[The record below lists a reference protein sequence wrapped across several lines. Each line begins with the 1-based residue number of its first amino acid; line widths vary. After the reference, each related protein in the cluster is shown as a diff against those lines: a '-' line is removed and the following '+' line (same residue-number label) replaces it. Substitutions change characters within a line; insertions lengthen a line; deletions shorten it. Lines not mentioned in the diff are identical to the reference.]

1 MSLETLTLTL
11 ASTRPI
17 TESAVQ
23 LRGFFATKFTEYEL
37 LHQHVDAG
45 KLIYRY
51 PKIQYKIIGGTPT
64 VIGIN
69 EGAEVLKEI
78 YDQYNQ
84 IRLGDHTY
92 EIVER
97 GVVLQKADFGISDK
111 ILSYRFV
118 TPWLALNQKN
128 YGQYTKSDR
137 VEQRDQLRRTL
148 TGNMLSMAK
157 GLDYVVASQIRLDI
171 GRTRHKSCTV
181 KGVDMLGIMC
191 EFMANFSIPDYL
203 GLGKSVSR
211 GLGAVVGLRDAKARH
226 SESIHQS

>member
-1 MSLETLTLTL
+1 M
-11 ASTRPI
+11 
-17 TESAVQ
+17 
-23 LRGFFATKFTEYEL
+23 
-37 LHQHVDAG
+37 DAG

-51 PKIQYKIIGGTPT
+51 PKIQYKIIDGTPM

-78 YDQYNQ
+78 YDQYDQ
-84 IRLGDHTY
+84 IRLGDNTY

-97 GVVLQKADFGISDK
+97 GVTLRKEDFGISDK

-128 YGQYTKSDR
+128 YERYQKSDR
-137 VEQRDQLRRTL
+137 IERRDQLRRTL
-148 TGNMLSMAK
+148 TGNILSMAK

-171 GRTRHKSCTV
+171 GRMRHTSCTV
-181 KGVDMLGIMC
+181 KGVSMLGIEC
-191 EFMANFSIPDYL
+191 EFMANFAIPDYL

-211 GLGAVVGLRDAKARH
+211 GFGAVVGM
-226 SESIHQS
+226 

>member
-1 MSLETLTLTL
+1 MPLTTLTLTL

-17 TESAVQ
+17 TESASQ
-23 LRGFFATKFTEYEL
+23 LRGFFATRFTEYEL
-37 LHQHVDAG
+37 LHQHITD

-51 PKIQYKIIGGTPT
+51 PKIQYKIIDGTPM

-78 YDQYNQ
+78 YDQYDQ
-84 IRLGDHTY
+84 IKLGDNTY

-97 GVVLQKADFGISDK
+97 GVALRKADFGISDQ

-128 YGQYTKSDR
+128 HERYLKSDR
-137 VEQRDQLRRTL
+137 VERRDLLRRTL
-148 TGNMLSMAK
+148 TGNILSMAK
-157 GLDYVVASQIRLDI
+157 GLDYVVVSQIRLDI

-181 KGVDMLGIMC
+181 KGVDMLGIDC
-191 EFMANFSIPDYL
+191 EFMVNFAIPDYL

-211 GLGAVVGLRDAKARH
+211 GYGAVVGMWDAKARY
-226 SESIHQS
+226 

>member
-1 MSLETLTLTL
+1 M
-11 ASTRPI
+11 
-17 TESAVQ
+17 
-23 LRGFFATKFTEYEL
+23 
-37 LHQHVDAG
+37 DAG

-51 PKIQYKIIGGTPT
+51 PKIQYRIIDGTPM

-78 YDQYNQ
+78 YDQYDQ
-84 IRLGDHTY
+84 IRLGDNTY

-97 GVVLQKADFGISDK
+97 GVTLRKEDFGISDK

-128 YGQYTKSDR
+128 HERYMKSDR
-137 VEQRDQLRRTL
+137 IGRRDQLRRTL
-148 TGNMLSMAK
+148 TGNILSMAK

-171 GRTRHKSCTV
+171 GRTWHKSCTV
-181 KGVDMLGIMC
+181 KGVSMLGIEC
-191 EFMANFSIPDYL
+191 EFMANFAIPDYL

-211 GLGAVVGLRDAKARH
+211 GFGAVVGMRGDSADPITRRRRVV
-226 SESIHQS
+226 

>member
-1 MSLETLTLTL
+1 MPLTTLTLTL

-51 PKIQYKIIGGTPT
+51 PKIQYKIIDGSPM

-78 YDQYNQ
+78 YDQYDQ
-84 IRLGDHTY
+84 IRLGDNTY

-97 GVVLQKADFGISDK
+97 GVTLRKEEFGISDK

-128 YGQYTKSDR
+128 HERYMKSDR
-137 VEQRDQLRRTL
+137 IERRDLLRRTL
-148 TGNMLSMAK
+148 TGNLLSMAK
-157 GLDYVVASQIRLDI
+157 GLDYVVTSQIRLDI
-171 GRTRHKSCTV
+171 GRTRHTSCTV
-181 KGVDMLGIMC
+181 KGVGMLGITG
-191 EFMANFSIPDYL
+191 EFMANFAIPDYL

-211 GLGAVVGLRDAKARH
+211 GFGAVVGMRDAKARDLRLMG
-226 SESIHQS
+226 